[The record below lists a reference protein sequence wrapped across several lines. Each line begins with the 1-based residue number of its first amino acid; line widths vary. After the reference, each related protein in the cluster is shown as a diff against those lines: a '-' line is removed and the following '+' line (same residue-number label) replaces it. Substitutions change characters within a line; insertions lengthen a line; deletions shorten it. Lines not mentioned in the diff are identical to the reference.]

1 MDATVGFM
9 MVGFGYIPM
18 IIIGLGIDIYSD
30 IRNVIRDRKA
40 GKSVSLSLLT
50 YSITSLFLL
59 GVLGVVTPF
68 FI

>member
-18 IIIGLGIDIYSD
+18 IVIGLAIDIYGD
-30 IRNVIRDRKA
+30 VRNVIKDRKA
-40 GKSVSLSLLT
+40 GKSVGLSLLT

-59 GVLGVVTPF
+59 GVLGVMSPS